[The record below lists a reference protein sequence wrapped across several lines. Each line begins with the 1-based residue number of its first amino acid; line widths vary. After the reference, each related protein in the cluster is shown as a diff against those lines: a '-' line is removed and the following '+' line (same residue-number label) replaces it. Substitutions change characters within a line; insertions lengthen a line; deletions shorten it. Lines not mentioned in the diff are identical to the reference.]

1 MLYQLKKDIPDS
13 EELKSAEMLNK
24 RGHDMFLDIIADSHN
39 YLYKH
44 SDDRKHLIYRVGHE
58 SSPRIFKSLDER
70 CKCVDSVSN
79 MKQCVHEFVLTQKFL
94 PLHWGNI
101 YIHRECLTRSQFIG
115 DYKNPQFLYNDN
127 QTECIMKSED
137 LGVLEDF
144 QLKEIESTDIS
155 EEKISNT
162 SLENNNNISSHL
174 RSDVSVPCS
183 QRQSYSHLNQKKLV
197 LSHHEFMDVASK
209 LSNSCRRNK
218 KYGTA
223 VSAMMIE
230 MLDLCEGRQISRL
243 NVSSEGNT
251 DIEFSNMIQNYKS
264 SFKSIT
270 DVSSKEKSGTS
281 MPHKAVSYHLASSKR
296 LIPSVEKR
304 KKDIQKNS
312 NQVTHPIAMPAPCG
326 SRKKTIMFFL

>member
-1 MLYQLKKDIPDS
+1 
-13 EELKSAEMLNK
+13 
-24 RGHDMFLDIIADSHN
+24 
-39 YLYKH
+39 
-44 SDDRKHLIYRVGHE
+44 
-58 SSPRIFKSLDER
+58 
-70 CKCVDSVSN
+70 
-79 MKQCVHEFVLTQKFL
+79 L
-94 PLHWGNI
+94 PSHWGNI

-115 DYKNPQFLYNDN
+115 DYKNPQFLYNDD

-155 EEKISNT
+155 EEKSQINLLKTIMISAYIYGQM
-162 SLENNNNISSHL
+162 L
-174 RSDVSVPCS
+174 V
-183 QRQSYSHLNQKKLV
+183 LNLHKDNLILTETKKNV
-197 LSHHEFMDVASK
+197 LSHHEFMDVASQ

-326 SRKKTIMFFL
+326 SRKKPNHVLSVRDLIIVLQIVL